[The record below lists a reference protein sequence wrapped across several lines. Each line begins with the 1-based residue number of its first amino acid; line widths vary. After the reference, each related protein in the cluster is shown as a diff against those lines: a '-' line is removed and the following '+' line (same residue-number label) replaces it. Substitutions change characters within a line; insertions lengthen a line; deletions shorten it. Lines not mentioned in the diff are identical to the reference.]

1 MNREELMRKL
11 QAVNLM
17 AVDLHHYL
25 DTHPENKQ
33 ALEDYKEVSQQYQ
46 KLRKEYEQEYG
57 PLTNFGYMTSFDHM
71 SWVNDPW
78 PWERF

>member
-17 AVDLHHYL
+17 AVDLQHYL
-25 DTHPENKQ
+25 DTHPKNKQ
-33 ALEDYKEVSQQYQ
+33 ALEDYKEVSKQYQ
-46 KLRKEYEQEYG
+46 TLRKEYEQEYG
-57 PLTNFGYMTSFDHM
+57 PLTNFGYMTSFDATI
-71 SWVNDPW
+71 WVNDPW

>member
-33 ALEDYKEVSQQYQ
+33 ALEDYKKVSKQYQ

-57 PLTNFGYMTSFDHM
+57 PLTNFGYMTSFDPM